1 MDRKVV
7 AETRG
12 KREEGAAVCSLVG
25 SVAFKCDELRRESLT
40 LRNKH

>member
-7 AETRG
+7 EEMRV
-12 KREEGAAVCSLVG
+12 KREEGATVCSLVW
-25 SVAFKCDELRRESLT
+25 SVTFKRDELRRESLT